1 MTAIK
6 GINLTGK
13 IVPCTTKDT
22 YATHDSQY
30 GLGGWHEVK
39 TLAER
44 DLIPMDRR
52 RRGMAV
58 FCLEDGKCYTLNTS
72 LSNGGWQP
80 YGSYDVVDI
89 VKQALKSGQIEI
101 DLSEYYQKD
110 EIDQKLTGYATKGE
124 VNKAEADL
132 AEFIMT
138 KADQIA
144 LEAEAIR
151 VDEELAKLLEKIEK
165 NSLDISKV
173 DEKATAAQE
182 LANSLVEMITEKV
195 DKIYV
200 DTAIEEAIA
209 DIPKVEYSFEVD
221 ANNPNLI
228 NVLKDGVKV
237 ASIPTPKQ
245 IVSGKDSFVTKELVT
260 YYNNFQGNILPETVD
275 GVAFGE
281 DISAGSVDYFTE
293 ANGPYI
299 VLQNVD
305 TATNEVKGGN
315 VVLLKPILEKFA
327 TKAEVADALANIKLD
342 GYVTEEGLMEI
353 LAAMDYPT
361 RTEME
366 EAIAAIDTSKFV
378 DKDTLATTLAD
389 YVTKVVYDAKIAE
402 IEETLADC
410 VRHAELE
417 EKVQETVEANET
429 IVTLK
434 TDVETLKESKL
445 DASAYYTEVEDLNT
459 QLEDIYSNL

>member
-6 GINLTGK
+6 GLNITGK
-13 IVPCTTKDT
+13 IVPFTTKDK
-22 YATHDSQY
+22 YATHDSEF

-44 DLIPMDRR
+44 DAIPIERR
-52 RRGMAV
+52 RKGMAV

-138 KADQIA
+138 KADQVA
-144 LEAEAIR
+144 LEAETIR
-151 VDEELAKLLEKIEK
+151 VNEELTKILDLVDK
-165 NSLDISKV
+165 NSLAIARV

-182 LANSLVEMITEKV
+182 LANSLVEMVAEKV

-221 ANNPNLI
+221 AVNPNIL

-245 IVSGKDSFVTKELVT
+245 IVSGKDSFVAKELIT
-260 YYNNFQGNILPETVD
+260 YYSAFSGNIQPETVD

-281 DISAGSVDYFTE
+281 DVSVGSIDFFTE

-305 TATNEVKGGN
+305 TATNEIKGGN
-315 VVLLKPILEKFA
+315 VVLLKPILEQFA
-327 TKAEVADALANIKLD
+327 SKAEVSEAIANIKLD

-353 LAAMDYPT
+353 LTLMDYPT

-366 EAIAAIDTSKFV
+366 EAIAAIDTSNYV
-378 DKDTLATTLAD
+378 DKETLATTLAD
-389 YVTKVVYDAKIAE
+389 YVTKSVYEAKITE
-402 IEETLADC
+402 IETALADC
-410 VRHAELE
+410 VKHAELE
-417 EKVQETVEANET
+417 EVVHETVESNT
-429 IVTLK
+429 TVITMK
-434 TDVETLKESKL
+434 SDIETLKEEKL
-445 DASAYYTEVEDLNT
+445 DATSYYTEVEELNT
-459 QLEDIYSNL
+459 QLEDIYSTL